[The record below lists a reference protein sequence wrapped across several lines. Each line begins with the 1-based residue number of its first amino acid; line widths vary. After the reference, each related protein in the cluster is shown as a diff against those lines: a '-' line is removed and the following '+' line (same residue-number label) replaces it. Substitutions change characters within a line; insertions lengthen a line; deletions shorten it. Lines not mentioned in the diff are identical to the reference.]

1 VSEKSGEH
9 LGVENKNK
17 IDHILP
23 KGSFRRGV
31 AYIGIFLTGLYFV
44 GDNILQ
50 ERISEVNGQIDQ
62 TGDEVSAEVEKNISP
77 ATKTIDSFMK
87 DYNQFRVDIC
97 LTPLGEQ
104 MEGCADL
111 LEDYYKD
118 KAKEEALEIEDENI
132 KTPN

>member
-1 VSEKSGEH
+1 MSEKSGEH

-62 TGDEVSAEVEKNISP
+62 TGDEVSAEVEKNIYP

-87 DYNQFRVDIC
+87 DNKKHSMINDH
-97 LTPLGEQ
+97 
-104 MEGCADL
+104 
-111 LEDYYKD
+111 
-118 KAKEEALEIEDENI
+118 
-132 KTPN
+132 